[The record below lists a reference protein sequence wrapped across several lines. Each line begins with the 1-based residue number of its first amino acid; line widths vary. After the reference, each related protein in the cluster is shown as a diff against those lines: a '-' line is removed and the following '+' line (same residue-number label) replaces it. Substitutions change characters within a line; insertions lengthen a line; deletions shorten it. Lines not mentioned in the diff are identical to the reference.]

1 MTDSGSKN
9 TDPINN
15 TLDTSIEA
23 SKEHHRDFKRKKKVS
38 KKKIT
43 NETIQN
49 TDNVTPLSNTKPQSA
64 SSASS
69 SSSSSSSS
77 SIHYNTTNFT
87 PKILTNPRSDTLI
100 VEYRNKNMVVAEG
113 TIWKRRKI
121 FKCFWHQKYFVLL
134 NNGLLVYHKLDGSR
148 FAKGNFDMLSRS
160 IEKQVV
166 LNEVHP
172 YRILIIGDIY
182 LAFDTEIERDYWYDK
197 IIELKQKLQNK

>member
-9 TDPINN
+9 ADPINN

-49 TDNVTPLSNTKPQSA
+49 TDNVTPLSNTKSQSA
-64 SSASS
+64 SSAS

-113 TIWKRRKI
+113 TVWKRRKI